1 MSSTSELL
9 KAKLFHKKGQ
19 LNQALEIYSE
29 ILNKWPNNIKAKQ
42 GILKVYE
49 GNLPSKTYS
58 TDSKIQIQVLSNL
71 LKTGKLADALLYGK
85 IVTEQSQNE
94 PQLYNLMGMINGKLG
109 DSEKAISYFKKLI
122 KIQPTQHEAYNNIGI
137 VLKNVKRFNEA
148 IDYFNKAI
156 KVMPTYSSPY
166 YNLGSLYEKL
176 NQIENL
182 EDLTKLASSKLQKK
196 DPIILL
202 FQAQLESNKGNIER
216 SLEILL
222 DLESNKLPP
231 QFLTDF
237 YSLCGKTF
245 DKLGK
250 FSEAFKSFEK
260 QNKLIK
266 ELNQEQ
272 LLESENFL
280 RETYQL
286 KNSWQSVQKYKPRP
300 INLTENDNLVFLL
313 GFPRTGTTLLDTIL
327 MGHPDI
333 TVLEETPMAEIMVAN
348 FNGLGTPEDCYN
360 LTKNDLIELRKL
372 YKTELEKQ
380 LGQINKGKLI
390 VDKHPLNTRYIPLLH
405 HAFPSAKFIVALRH
419 PCDCVLSCFMQNF
432 EFNKGTGNFI
442 SLEKSTELYDATM
455 GLWVALES
463 KLKLSAKTVRYE
475 DLIEDVDGICR
486 SLISFLGIDWVD
498 GILDHTK
505 TAKERVQISTAS
517 YNQVTQNIY
526 KTAKGRWSNYES
538 ELSEILPKL
547 DPYIKKFGY

>member
-42 GILKVYE
+42 GVLKVYE

-71 LKTGKLADALLYGK
+71 LKTGKLASALLYGK

-300 INLTENDNLVFLL
+300 INLIENDNLVFLL

-380 LGQINKGKLI
+380 LGQSNKGKLI

-486 SLISFLGIDWVD
+486 SLISFLGLDWID

-505 TAKERVQISTAS
+505 TAKERAQISTAS

>member
-260 QNKLIK
+260 QNKL
-266 ELNQEQ
+266 
-272 LLESENFL
+272 
-280 RETYQL
+280 
-286 KNSWQSVQKYKPRP
+286 
-300 INLTENDNLVFLL
+300 
-313 GFPRTGTTLLDTIL
+313 
-327 MGHPDI
+327 
-333 TVLEETPMAEIMVAN
+333 
-348 FNGLGTPEDCYN
+348 
-360 LTKNDLIELRKL
+360 
-372 YKTELEKQ
+372 
-380 LGQINKGKLI
+380 
-390 VDKHPLNTRYIPLLH
+390 
-405 HAFPSAKFIVALRH
+405 
-419 PCDCVLSCFMQNF
+419 
-432 EFNKGTGNFI
+432 
-442 SLEKSTELYDATM
+442 
-455 GLWVALES
+455 
-463 KLKLSAKTVRYE
+463 
-475 DLIEDVDGICR
+475 
-486 SLISFLGIDWVD
+486 
-498 GILDHTK
+498 
-505 TAKERVQISTAS
+505 
-517 YNQVTQNIY
+517 
-526 KTAKGRWSNYES
+526 
-538 ELSEILPKL
+538 
-547 DPYIKKFGY
+547 

>member
-1 MSSTSELL
+1 VSSTSELL

-266 ELNQEQ
+266 ELNQDQ
-272 LLESENFL
+272 LLKSENFL

-286 KNSWQSVQKYKPRP
+286 KHSWQSVQKYKPRP

-380 LGQINKGKLI
+380 LGQSNKGKLI

>member
-1 MSSTSELL
+1 VSSTSKLL

-58 TDSKIQIQVLSNL
+58 THSKIQIQVLSNL

-109 DSEKAISYFKKLI
+109 DSKKAISYFKKLI

-137 VLKNVKRFNEA
+137 ILKNVKRFDEA
-148 IDYFNKAI
+148 IDYFTKAI
-156 KVMPTYSSPY
+156 KIMPTYSSPY
-166 YNLGSLYEKL
+166 YNLGSVYEKL
-176 NQIENL
+176 NQTENL
-182 EDLTKLASSKLQKK
+182 EDLTKRASSKLREK
-196 DPIILL
+196 DPMILL
-202 FQAQLESNKGNIER
+202 FQAQLESTKGNTEK

-222 DLESNKLPP
+222 DLESSKLPS
-231 QFLTDF
+231 QFRTDF
-237 YSLCGKTF
+237 YSLCGKVF
-245 DKLGK
+245 DKLGE
-250 FSEAFKSFEK
+250 FSQAFKSFET
-260 QNKLIK
+260 QNKLSE
-266 ELNQEQ
+266 ELNQDKLQ
-272 LLESENFL
+272 ESESFL
-280 RETYQL
+280 IETYKL
-286 KNSWQSVQKYKPRP
+286 KNSWQSIKSYKSKK
-300 INLTENDNLVFLL
+300 IDFIEKDNLVFLL

-333 TVLEETPMAEIMVAN
+333 IVLEEAPMAEIMIED
-348 FNGLGTPEDCYN
+348 FNGIGTPEDCYN
-360 LTKNDLIELRKL
+360 LTKTDLIEFRKL
-372 YKTELEKQ
+372 YKFELEKQ
-380 LGQINKGKLI
+380 LGYSSKGNLI
-390 VDKHPLNTRYIPLLH
+390 IDKHPLNTRYIPLLH
-405 HAFPSAKFIVALRH
+405 HAFPDAKFIVALRH

-442 SLEKSTELYDATM
+442 SLKKSTELYDATM
-455 GLWVALES
+455 GLWLALES
-463 KLKLSAKTVRYE
+463 KLKLNAQTVRYE

-486 SLISFLGIDWVD
+486 PLISFLGLKWVD

-505 TAKERVQISTAS
+505 TAKERTQISTAS

-526 KTAKGRWSNYES
+526 KTAKGRWSNYEDQ
-538 ELSEILPKL
+538 LSEILPKL

>member
-1 MSSTSELL
+1 VSSTSELL
-9 KAKLFHKKGQ
+9 KAKIFHKKGQ

-49 GNLPSKTYS
+49 GNLPGKTYS
-58 TDSKIQIQVLSNL
+58 THSKIQIQVLSNL

-109 DSEKAISYFKKLI
+109 NSEKAISYFKKLI
-122 KIQPTQHEAYNNIGI
+122 KVQPTQHEAYNNIGI

-266 ELNQEQ
+266 ELNQDQ
-272 LLESENFL
+272 LLKSENFL

-286 KNSWQSVQKYKPRP
+286 KHSWQSVKNYKSNK
-300 INLTENDNLVFLL
+300 INFIENDNLVFLL

-333 TVLEETPMAEIMVAN
+333 TVLEEAPMAEKMVEN
-348 FNGLGTPEDCYN
+348 FKGLGTPEDCFN
-360 LTKNDLIELRKL
+360 LNKADLIELRKL
-372 YKTELEKQ
+372 YKIELEEQ
-380 LGQINKGKLI
+380 LGQNNKGKLI
-390 VDKHPLNTRYIPLLH
+390 IDKHPLNTRYIPLLH
-405 HAFPSAKFIVALRH
+405 HTFPSAKFIVALRH

-432 EFNKGTGNFI
+432 EFNTGTGNFI

-463 KLKLSAKTVRYE
+463 KLKLSVKTVRYE

-486 SLISFLGIDWVD
+486 SLISFLGLDWVD

-505 TAKERVQISTAS
+505 TAKERAQISTAS